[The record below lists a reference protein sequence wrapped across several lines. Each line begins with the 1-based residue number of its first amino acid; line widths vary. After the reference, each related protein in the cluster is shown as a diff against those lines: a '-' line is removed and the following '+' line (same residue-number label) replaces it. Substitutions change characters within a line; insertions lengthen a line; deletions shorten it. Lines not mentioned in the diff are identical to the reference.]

1 MASDGSGD
9 MSFADQLA
17 MLGFRSQGTSRR
29 GGRMWSLRFNRYLT
43 FVLHH
48 YGEAVVLTWS
58 YALGE
63 YLASRGWRS
72 SVTDTSVVEVYPE
85 HDVRLPLEIEAVGGE
100 INRVLA
106 GLRLD
111 LGDPDL

>member
-1 MASDGSGD
+1 VGD
-9 MSFADQLA
+9 DATGEMSFADQLG
-17 MLGFRSQGTSRR
+17 MLGFRPQGTSRR

-43 FVLHH
+43 FVLHD

-72 SVTDTSVVEVYPE
+72 SVTDTSVIEVYPE
-85 HDVRLPLEIEAVGGE
+85 HDVRLPCEIEAVGGE

-111 LGDPDL
+111 LGEKDL